1 MIESMVFEAPSLVL
15 QTRKATDFSL
25 AVAFHIETRALHQ
38 LETDVTKAQSALP
51 RAGST
56 KCLLADL
63 QTGVAPPFT
72 FKILMFIVQ
81 YVLQFTL
88 IQAAICALHR

>member
-1 MIESMVFEAPSLVL
+1 MVFKALSLVL

-25 AVAFHIETRALHQ
+25 TVAFHIATWALHQ
-38 LETDVTKAQSALP
+38 LETDVTKAQSTLP

-63 QTGVAPPFT
+63 QTGVCPPFAS
-72 FKILMFIVQ
+72 KILMFNM
-81 YVLQFTL
+81 LCNSS
-88 IQAAICALHR
+88 CAFHRRTS